1 MIDIKISEK
10 PLVQHNTKCRAI
22 IVEQDFDFDTVLKSL
37 DARTAVPLRTI
48 VEESHFSGKSLTAI
62 TAPIVEGDSVSYLLC
77 IGIGKR
83 DDKKLFS
90 IETYRRVVGKIIR
103 IAEQH
108 KWHTVSLQLPPVAW
122 FGVDDLYLAQQT
134 AEIAKI
140 AVYVFD
146 KYISDYE
153 RKSHVKELCLAFD
166 THDKVALDH
175 GVERGKQV
183 AHAVNLARHWID
195 LPPVALHPEEMATIA
210 REIAQENNLKITVFN
225 EKQIIDMGMGGLAAV
240 SRGSDIDAQFIVLEY
255 DCGNKNAPTLGFVGK
270 GITFDSG
277 GLSLKPA
284 ESMETMKD
292 DMSGAAAVL
301 AALDVL
307 SKQKAK
313 VNVVGFMPLS
323 ENLPSGK
330 ATKPGDIVT
339 FYNGKTAEIKNTDAE
354 GRLILADALSYAEK
368 HYKLDAIVDLAT
380 LTGACAYAL
389 GPYFSG
395 LMSQNDELVDTLM
408 HASQISGDALWR
420 LPLNDDYRAAI
431 KSSVADIANIGSK
444 RYMAGAITAGLFLS
458 NFVEKTPWA
467 HIDIAGS
474 AFNVPDLSYYRN
486 EGATGV
492 GVRLLVQLAMNWQ

>member
-1 MIDIKISEK
+1 MIDIKISEQT
-10 PLVQHNTKCRAI
+10 LAQHNTKCRAI
-22 IVEQDFDFDTVLKSL
+22 IVEQDFDVNTVVGSVDKQTAALLK
-37 DARTAVPLRTI
+37 AVI
-48 VEESHFSGKSLTAI
+48 EESHFTGKTLTTV
-62 TAPIVEGDSVSYLLC
+62 TAPIIEGDSVSHLLL

-83 DDKKLFS
+83 KDSNSLP
-90 IETYRRVVGKIIR
+90 IESYRRVVGKIIR

-108 KWHTVSLQLPPVAW
+108 KWHTVSLQLPPSAW
-122 FGVDDLYLAQQT
+122 FAVDDLYLAQQT

-140 AVYVFD
+140 AIYVFD
-146 KYISDYE
+146 KYITDNE
-153 RKSHVKELCLAFD
+153 RKSHVKEMIIAYNG
-166 THDKVALDH
+166 HDQAKL
-175 GVERGKQV
+175 ERGIELGKQV
-183 AHAVNLARHWID
+183 AYAVNLARHWID
-195 LPPVALHPEEMATIA
+195 LPPVALHPEEMADIA
-210 REIAQENNLKITVFN
+210 KGIAKENNLKITVFN
-225 EKQIIDMGMGGLAAV
+225 EKQIVEMGMGGLAAV
-240 SRGSDIDAQFIVLEY
+240 SRGSDRDAQFIILEY

-301 AALDVL
+301 ATMDVIA
-307 SKQKAK
+307 KQKAK
-313 VNVVGFMPLS
+313 VNIIGFMPMS

-395 LMSQNDELVDTLM
+395 LMSQNEELVDALM
-408 HASQISGDALWR
+408 QASQVSGDALWR
-420 LPLNDDYRAAI
+420 LPLNDDYRPAI
-431 KSSVADIANIGSK
+431 KSPVADIANIGSK
-444 RYMAGAITAGLFLS
+444 RYMAGATTAGLFLS

-474 AFNVPDLSYYRN
+474 AFNVPDMPYYRN

-492 GVRLLVQLAMNWQ
+492 GVRLLVQLAMNWK